1 MGLDLGP
8 NCTLYYVFYFMIWF
22 SSHGDRDFLKR
33 LFTFIRPVT
42 KEGQNI
48 AFEIHSHQRGDITL
62 SPSVMAITLLLR
74 LLHSSTASS
83 SNFSWSWATARSRVQ
98 RCQTAVVDLLM
109 AALLAS
115 FPFFSS
121 SEASPSKATIFSWK
135 EFITDTKA
143 WSGKRRREVE
153 GRDDFFKN
161 STDFG
166 KVQN

>member
-8 NCTLYYVFYFMIWF
+8 NCTLHSVFYFMIWF
-22 SSHGDRDFLKR
+22 SSHGDRDFLKKA
-33 LFTFIRPVT
+33 FYFHKANFKKGTKYCFQDTF
-42 KEGQNI
+42 
-48 AFEIHSHQRGDITL
+48 S
-62 SPSVMAITLLLR
+62 SVRRHYFDPLVMVITLLLKFV
-74 LLHSSTASS
+74 HSSTASS

-115 FPFFSS
+115 FPVLSS

-143 WSGKRRREVE
+143 WSGKRRKEVE
-153 GRDDFFKN
+153 ERDDFFQKLYG
-161 STDFG
+161 FW
-166 KVQN
+166 